1 MTASGRRPPGDGGV
15 YWDAKRERFIAEK
28 TVGYDARGKRIKRKG
43 SGKSE
48 TAALRALAKRVKAYD
63 AGLVVGSERVTV
75 RQAVEDWLDY
85 GQTGPDPNTRQ
96 KNRDLCGKH
105 VIPALGGRRLRD
117 LRAEEVDKWLRSLTE
132 ILSTRSIRDVR
143 WCLSRSVNRAMAR
156 GYVERNVVE
165 LCTAPRGRAGRPSK
179 ALTLDQARDVLT
191 YTKKD
196 PLYCYVVMSLLTG
209 ARTEELRALRW
220 QNVHLESDSKAVPPL
235 VPYVE
240 VWRSVRST
248 GDTKTRKSRRT
259 LALPA
264 LVVEELVKHR
274 ARQAQVRLRAESW
287 QDDDLV
293 FPTRHGT
300 QMNAANVRRDFR
312 RALGLVNLERAKLQE
327 VAGEPIVP
335 VLDPDDWTP
344 REMRHSFV
352 SLLSESGIPLEEI
365 SRLVGH
371 HGTQVTE
378 LVYRKQLR
386 PVIETGAQVM
396 DVIFQPQ
403 ADKG

>member
-15 YWDAKRERFIAEK
+15 YWDAGRQRFVAER
-28 TVGYDARGKRIKRKG
+28 TVGYDARGKRIRRTG

-48 TAALRALAKRVKAYD
+48 TAALRALARRVKDYD
-63 AGLVVGSERVTV
+63 AGLVVGSEHVTV

-85 GQTGPDPNTRQ
+85 GQTGPDPNTRR
-96 KNRDLCGKH
+96 KNRDLCDKH
-105 VIPALGGRRLRD
+105 VIPALGGRRLRE
-117 LRAEEVDKWLRSLTE
+117 LRAEEVERWLRSLTSV
-132 ILSTRSIRDVR
+132 LSTRSIRDVR

-165 LCTAPRGRAGRPSK
+165 LCAAPRGKAGRPSK
-179 ALTLDQARDVLT
+179 ALTLEQARDVLT

-196 PLYCYVVMSLLTG
+196 SLYCYIVMSLLTG

-220 QNVHLESDSKAVPPL
+220 ENVQLESDPTAVPPV

-264 LVVEELVKHR
+264 LVVDELVEHR
-274 ARQAQVRLRAESW
+274 VRQNRIRRKARFWHDEG
-287 QDDDLV
+287 LV
-293 FPTRHGT
+293 FPTAIGT
-300 QMNAANVRRDFR
+300 QMDAANVRRDFR
-312 RALGLVNLERAKLQE
+312 RALKS
-327 VAGEPIVP
+327 VP
-335 VLDPDDWTP
+335 GIKPEDWTP

-371 HGTQVTE
+371 KGTDVTE

-386 PVIETGAQVM
+386 PVIETGAKAM
-396 DVIFQPQ
+396 DDIFRTP
-403 ADKG
+403 AGKH